1 MSSTSSRIRASRRVS
16 SIQNERRISRN
27 PSRIRAKVVSYND
40 AYTFAL
46 RVAYLH
52 HLLQPRAKRKQYVPA
67 PKPIKVRKTVMI
79 GELVQ
84 EFSLIKDTKS
94 AKFPHGFMSPLEKR
108 IQGVLV
114 GRERLPGYNDA
125 AVKRTF
131 AEAYTAFTEAGFRK
145 RMDKER
151 RVEDLVLIFYSN
163 ATKALQ
169 KGKAQDDDSWK
180 LLVDRHVAL
189 FVRLI
194 SNTLRDHGNDKD
206 RPELM
211 SRLATLESKLL
222 TNDQDLSADTA
233 DGPGGSSIEVVVPVS
248 HDVKDMPMVQT
259 VARIFGLAFSQVQ
272 SDIDANKKFW
282 TEENALGDLKAYQ
295 HCLNAN
301 TRRTLRS
308 DDFDLEEG
316 YQAWKRAEG
325 PELSQMMAEILQAKP
340 ELVKMSLGSNKSF
353 PPVRSPPSTSPT
365 DDQAYSDLARAISSP
380 IEPNPTS
387 YAFDQ
392 PVDMSALSL
401 DDDQPGRLFLEQSTY
416 TFIPPDPRSFYRSI
430 LSHAMTFDQL
440 HAPTDGLARGPPLAR
455 ASTELLSELCVRWRI
470 PQFSR
475 LVLFLDVAAQKFL
488 DQEIGLD
495 ELDASF
501 EFIKNPPTENKRSSI
516 YSHPPNQSLT
526 SVDQSHWTVQ
536 DFVLYRQ
543 ILSTLNDGL
552 LRDLYDLLQHCY
564 DSKPPSPGP
573 VLTVLDCHIH
583 SDPSFDLGSGE
594 LEAYKVQLADG
605 LRAKAA
611 SVYRGYLEAEV
622 PQNQEE
628 WQFFHVVRLG
638 KSVVR
643 LCERIQKRYRKNPE
657 IMGVNPLTI
666 LVETMFPSFENDAR
680 DLIQRILQVAKT
692 NNSEVDLQDGFDLYK
707 ELVEIRRIHHG
718 ALPERPFAFHIE
730 ELLADFVWRWI
741 RVSESKMVE
750 LVDEA
755 IKQDQF
761 RVRSD
766 HHDRHATDDERHS
779 VSVIDVFRLLNQT
792 ADQIFQLEWDDDVQ
806 YAKFMT
812 ALSKSFGIGL
822 ARYCE
827 VLEQRF
833 SKEMDRLSPAQEAA
847 ASQTKQEKWMQL
859 AKDAW
864 NNKEKIEPFQ
874 FYPES
879 FVKLNNIEYAIQ
891 QLDVLE
897 KTMNVDACADVL
909 AKIAPPKD
917 KQRRPSKYVFT
928 VKIVEAEELKACD
941 PNGTSDPYVVLGDEY
956 QKRLAKTRV
965 VMKNLNPRWD
975 ESVDITVQGALN
987 VIATVWDWDTFGDH
1001 DFVGRTSLKLDPV
1014 HFSDYMP
1021 REYWLNLDTQG
1032 RLLLRVSM
1040 EGERD
1045 DIQFYFGKAFRLLK
1059 RTERDMTRNITDKV
1073 FIITTPRP
1081 LSPKYSPELI
1091 NAQLSQYINASLSTD
1106 ALRHVLSPG
1115 GISASVTS
1123 LWKSRQSI
1131 MPTITPL
1138 DIENALKPL
1147 FTYFDENFAIMKQ
1160 TLTDASMI
1168 MVMTRLWKEVL
1179 LALEGLL
1186 VPPLSD
1192 KPSSQRPLTQQ
1203 ELDIVFRWLELLFD
1217 FFHARDEETGEVMGV
1232 PADVLKSPKYHELA
1246 SLNFFYFDTTENLIR
1261 TSERMTTA
1269 SIQRANVQRNRL
1281 SAPPTLSASFGGL
1294 MSATSMK
1301 RSKSIMLSRNLGTMK
1316 KAKEEKRKEAQAD
1329 PSDDMILR
1337 ILRMRPEAASY
1348 LRDRSRQ
1355 KERLAAAA
1363 AAEMIVRQSLAAGGP
1378 RFGANNLPRR

>member
-1 MSSTSSRIRASRRVS
+1 MSSASAKSRPNRRFNSRS
-16 SIQNERRISRN
+16 LQNNDRLSRN
-27 PSRIRAKVVSYND
+27 PSRARAKSISYTD
-40 AYTFAL
+40 AYTYAL

-52 HLLQPRAKRKQYVPA
+52 HLLSPKAKRKQWVPA
-67 PKPIKVRKTVMI
+67 PKQPKARKTVMI
-79 GELVQ
+79 GDLVQ

-108 IQGVLV
+108 MQNVIIGS
-114 GRERLPGYNDA
+114 EKLPGYNDK

-131 AEAYTAFTEAGFRK
+131 AEAFTAFTDPGFRK

-151 RVEDLVLIFYSN
+151 RVEDLVLIFYSK
-163 ATKALQ
+163 ATASLQ
-169 KGKAQDDDSWK
+169 KGAGPDDDSWK
-180 LLVDRHVAL
+180 QLVDRHVAL

-194 SNTLRDHGNDKD
+194 SQTLKDHGNDKD

-222 TNDQDLSADTA
+222 TFDQDLYIDSS
-233 DGPGGSSIEVVVPVS
+233 DGPGGSTIEVVVPLS
-248 HDVKDMPMVQT
+248 QDVKDMKMVQT
-259 VARIFGLAFSQVQ
+259 VARVFGLTNSQVQ
-272 SDIDANKKFW
+272 SDIEKNKKAW
-282 TEENALGDLKAYQ
+282 TEEAALADLKAYQ
-295 HCLNAN
+295 HCLNAG
-301 TRRTLRS
+301 TKRTLRS
-308 DDFDLEEG
+308 EDFDIEEA
-316 YQAWKRAEG
+316 YQAWKKAEG
-325 PELSQMMAEILQAKP
+325 PDLSQMMSEILQARP
-340 ELVKMSLGSNKSF
+340 ELVKSVSGSNKPL
-353 PPVRSPPSTSPT
+353 PPVGSSSPSE
-365 DDQAYSDLARAISSP
+365 DQAYSDLARTISSP
-380 IEPNPTS
+380 IDQQTS

-401 DDDQPGRLFLEQSTY
+401 EDDQPSRVFLEESTY
-416 TFIPPDPRSFYRSI
+416 TFIPSEPRAYYRSI
-430 LSHAMTFDQL
+430 LTHAMIFDQL
-440 HAPTDGLARGPPLAR
+440 HAPQ
-455 ASTELLSELCVRWRI
+455 STEGSGGSPPVLKDSIELLTEICVRWRI
-470 PQFSR
+470 PRFSR
-475 LVLFLDVAAQKFL
+475 LVLFLDVAAQRFL
-488 DQEIGLD
+488 DQDMGLE
-495 ELDASF
+495 ELDAAF
-501 EFIKNPPTENKRSSI
+501 EFVKNPPPETKRSSAH
-516 YSHPPNQSLT
+516 SHTTSL
-526 SVDQSHWTVQ
+526 SSIDQSHWTIQ
-536 DFVLYRQ
+536 DFALYRQ
-543 ILSTLNDGL
+543 VLSNLHEGL

-564 DSKPPSPGP
+564 DQKPPSPGP
-573 VLTVLDCHIH
+573 VLMVLETHIQ
-583 SDPSFDLGSGE
+583 SDPSFSVSPGE
-594 LEAYKVQLADG
+594 LETYQAQLAEG
-605 LRAKAA
+605 LQAKAA
-611 SVYRGYLEAEV
+611 AVYRGYLEAEV

-628 WQFFHVVRLG
+628 WQFYHVVQLG
-638 KSVVR
+638 KSVVK
-643 LCERIQKRYRKNPE
+643 LCERIQKRYRKNPD

-666 LVETMFPSFENDAR
+666 LVETMFPSFENDAG
-680 DLIQRILQVAKT
+680 DLIQRILHVAQTK
-692 NNSEVDLQDGFDLYK
+692 NSEVDLQDGFDLYR
-707 ELVEIRRIHHG
+707 ELVEIRRIHHA
-718 ALPERPFAFHIE
+718 ALPDRPFAFHIE
-730 ELLADFVWRWI
+730 GLLADFVWRWI
-741 RVSESKMVE
+741 RVSDSKMVE
-750 LVDEA
+750 LVDQA

-761 RVRSD
+761 QVRSE
-766 HHDRHATDDERHS
+766 HPEQPATDDERHS
-779 VSVIDVFRLLNQT
+779 VSIIDVFRLFNQT

-812 ALSKSFGIGL
+812 ALSKSFGTGV

-827 VLEQRF
+827 IMEQRF
-833 SKEMDRLSPAQEAA
+833 GKEMDRLSPAQEAA

-879 FVKLNNIEYAIQ
+879 FVKLNNIEYAVQ

-909 AKIAPPKD
+909 AKNAPPKD
-917 KQRRPSKYVFT
+917 KQKRPSKYVFT
-928 VKIVEAEELKACD
+928 IKIVEAEELKACD

-965 VMKNLNPRWD
+965 VMRNLNPRWD

-987 VIATVWDWDTFGDH
+987 IIATIWDWDTFGDH
-1001 DFVGRTSLKLDPV
+1001 DYVGRTSLKLDPA

-1059 RTERDMTRNITDKV
+1059 RTERDMIRKITDK
-1073 FIITTPRP
+1073 
-1081 LSPKYSPELI
+1081 
-1091 NAQLSQYINASLSTD
+1091 LSQYINASLSHE
-1106 ALRHVLSPG
+1106 ALKHLLSRG
-1115 GISASVTS
+1115 GLTSTVTS

-1131 MPTITPL
+1131 APALTQA
-1138 DIENALKPL
+1138 DIEHALKPL

-1160 TLTDASMI
+1160 TLTDASMV

-1203 ELDIVFRWLELLFD
+1203 EMDIVFKWLELLFD
-1217 FFHARDEETGEVMGV
+1217 FFHARDDETGEAMGV

-1246 SLNFFYFDTTENLIR
+1246 SLNFFYFDTTDNLIR
-1261 TSERMTTA
+1261 TSERMA
-1269 SIQRANVQRNRL
+1269 SASAQRANQQRNRL
-1281 SAPPTLSASFGGL
+1281 SAPPSLGASFGGL
-1294 MSATSMK
+1294 MGATSM
-1301 RSKSIMLSRNLGTMK
+1301 RRTKSIMMSRNLGTMK

-1337 ILRMRPEAASY
+1337 ILRMRPEAANY

-1378 RFGANNLPRR
+1378 QFGRNNLPRR

>member
-1 MSSTSSRIRASRRVS
+1 MSSASSRPRASRRMN
-16 SIQNERRISRN
+16 SIQNENRMSRN
-27 PSRIRAKVVSYND
+27 PSRIRANAVSYND

-52 HLLQPRAKRKQYVPA
+52 HLLQPRPKRKQYVSA
-67 PKPIKVRKTVMI
+67 PKPVKARKTVMI
-79 GELVQ
+79 GDLVQ

-108 IQGVLV
+108 IQGVV
-114 GRERLPGYNDA
+114 VNTERLPGYNDA

-131 AEAYTAFTEAGFRK
+131 AEAYTAFTEAGFRR

-169 KGKAQDDDSWK
+169 KGKAPDDDSWK

-194 SNTLRDHGNDKD
+194 SNTLKALGNDKD

-222 TNDQDLSADTA
+222 TNDQDLYVDTS
-233 DGPGGSSIEVVVPVS
+233 DGPGGASIEVVVPLS
-248 HDVKDMPMVQT
+248 YDVKDMPMVQT
-259 VARIFGLAFSQVQ
+259 VARIFGLALSQVQ
-272 SDIDANKKFW
+272 SDIDVNKKLW
-282 TEENALGDLKAYQ
+282 TEEAALADLKAYQ

-301 TRRTLRS
+301 TKRTLRS
-308 DDFDLEEG
+308 DDFDLEDA

-325 PELSQMMAEILQAKP
+325 PDLSHMMAEILQARP
-340 ELVKMSLGSNKSF
+340 ELVKASSGSNKPL
-353 PPVRSPPSTSPT
+353 PPVRSSPSSPN
-365 DDQAYSDLARAISSP
+365 DDQAYSDLARSIASP
-380 IEPNPTS
+380 IESSSS
-387 YAFDQ
+387 YGFDQ
-392 PVDMSALSL
+392 PVDMSSLSL

-440 HAPTDGLARGPPLAR
+440 HAPQPTEGQGATSPL
-455 ASTELLSELCVRWRI
+455 SKVTTELLTELCTRWRI

-501 EFIKNPPTENKRSSI
+501 EFAKNPPSENKRSSI
-516 YSHPPNQSLT
+516 YAPSAGLST
-526 SVDQSHWTVQ
+526 IDQSQWTVQ
-536 DFVLYRQ
+536 DFALYRQ
-543 ILSTLNDGL
+543 ILSSLNDGL

-573 VLTVLDCHIH
+573 VLIILECHIH
-583 SDPSFDLGSGE
+583 SDPSFDLGPGE
-594 LEAYKVQLADG
+594 LDAYKAQLADG

-628 WQFFHVVRLG
+628 WQFYHVVQLG
-638 KSVVR
+638 KSVVK
-643 LCERIQKRYRKNPE
+643 LCERIQKRYRKNPD

-666 LVETMFPSFENDAR
+666 LVETMFPSFENDAG
-680 DLIQRILQVAKT
+680 DLIQRILQVAQTK
-692 NNSEVDLQDGFDLYK
+692 NSEVDLQDGFDLYK

-741 RVSESKMVE
+741 RVSESNMVE
-750 LVDEA
+750 LVDQA

-761 RVRSD
+761 QVRSD
-766 HHDRHATDDERHS
+766 NPERPATDEERHS
-779 VSVIDVFRLLNQT
+779 VSVIDIFRLFNQT
-792 ADQIFQLEWDDDVQ
+792 ANQIFELEWDDDVQ

-833 SKEMDRLSPAQEAA
+833 TKEMDRLSPAQEAA
-847 ASQTKQEKWMQL
+847 AAQTKQEKWMQL

-879 FVKLNNIEYAIQ
+879 FVKLNNIEYAVQ

-909 AKIAPPKD
+909 AKNAPPKE

-928 VKIVEAEELKACD
+928 IKIVEAEELKACD

-965 VMKNLNPRWD
+965 VMRNLNPRWD

-1059 RTERDMTRNITDKV
+1059 RTERDMTRNITDK
-1073 FIITTPRP
+1073 
-1081 LSPKYSPELI
+1081 
-1091 NAQLSQYINASLSTD
+1091 LSQYINASLSTD
-1106 ALRHVLSPG
+1106 ALRHLLSRG

-1131 MPTITPL
+1131 MPAITPL
-1138 DIENALKPL
+1138 DVENALKPL

-1160 TLTDASMI
+1160 TLTDASMV

-1203 ELDIVFRWLELLFD
+1203 EMDIVFKWLELLFD

-1281 SAPPTLSASFGGL
+1281 SAPPTLGASFGGL
-1294 MSATSMK
+1294 MGATSMR

-1337 ILRMRPEAASY
+1337 ILRMRPEAANY

-1363 AAEMIVRQSLAAGGP
+1363 AAEMIVRQSLASGGGP